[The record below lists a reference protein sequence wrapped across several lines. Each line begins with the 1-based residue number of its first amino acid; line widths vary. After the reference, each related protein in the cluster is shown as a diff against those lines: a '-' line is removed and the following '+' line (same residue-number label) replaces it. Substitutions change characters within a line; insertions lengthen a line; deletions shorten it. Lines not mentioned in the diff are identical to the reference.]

1 MIGLAIVMSVG
12 GCASN
17 WKIQGGPRE
26 CISMCQKWNL
36 EFAGMVGV
44 GNQNSTGDGATACVC
59 QVPTRAGAAKGDATK
74 GEGGVAASMAAPIS
88 AAQAAAAAAA
98 AQQQQALQG
107 HQGGVSR

>member
-59 QVPTRAGAAKGDATK
+59 QVPTRAGATK

-98 AQQQQALQG
+98 AQQQQAMQG
-107 HQGGVSR
+107 HQAGVSR